1 MRFVLRMAWR
11 ETRASWLRL
20 MFFFVC
26 VALGVAAI
34 VVLRSVVQNVR
45 DTLTREARA
54 IVGADVVVQ
63 SPRPWT
69 EETLATLGQTLAGET
84 ITARTDVI
92 ETRTMAATVAGAGGE
107 KGRVK
112 LVELRGVEDG
122 FPLYGSLVLGGGARY
137 SRRLLDGR
145 GTLVPPEFLV
155 EMGAAVGDTIRLGG
169 QPFTIR
175 GVVRED
181 RVQRGGGGFA
191 FGPRLYV
198 GLDDLKGLGLLGFGS
213 SAMYQIYLRTPEY
226 SIVSLTSRLRTA
238 FAQQTVSI
246 RSWRAFEDRLGR
258 NLSTA
263 ENYLSLVGFAM
274 VVLGG
279 IGVWSVTRVIVA
291 QKVKSVAVLK
301 CLGASS
307 RAVLGTYVTVV
318 LWLATAGCTLGLVVA
333 VAVVK
338 AVPPAVLQP
347 LGISSIAITASGA
360 IQGVLV
366 GLLVSL
372 LFALVPL
379 LEMRR
384 VKPLLLLRADTTT
397 AARRPDRASRI
408 AALATA
414 AALVLVAV
422 WQAGSLRAGLFVSA
436 GLGVSSLLLMFT
448 SRVLL
453 RATSRLAASRRFAVR
468 HAIISLA
475 RPGNQT
481 RVILVAVGL
490 GAFFVLS
497 IRAIQANLMTE
508 FDAQIG
514 RTSPDLVLIDV
525 QRDQVAALNETVAP
539 YVVEPVRVMP
549 LLRAR
554 VVGVDGRRAH
564 LPTAD
569 AVRQQGRMTREFGVT
584 YRDNLQANERVVAG
598 AFWDSALTAAPEK
611 GIETEVSISEEVRDD
626 ADVGVGDIVRLDVA
640 GRVVQTRVTSI
651 RRVAWDETQN
661 GGFFF
666 VLRPAPV
673 IDVLPHA
680 FVGFLRT
687 GDDPNPRA
695 AAQRAIVDRFP
706 NISAVDVRAV
716 VASIRGV
723 LDNITLGVTIV
734 GAITLVSGVLILV
747 GAVAM
752 TKFQRVYETAIYRTL
767 GASARLLAAA
777 VAVEYGVLG
786 LLAGFVAA
794 IGAAALSWAI
804 ARYLLEIT
812 WRPAPGLLAVGAL
825 LTAALVCVVGV
836 VSSLDVLLRK
846 PLAALREGT

>member
-1 MRFVLRMAWR
+1 
-11 ETRASWLRL
+11 
-20 MFFFVC
+20 
-26 VALGVAAI
+26 
-34 VVLRSVVQNVR
+34 
-45 DTLTREARA
+45 
-54 IVGADVVVQ
+54 
-63 SPRPWT
+63 
-69 EETLATLGQTLAGET
+69 
-84 ITARTDVI
+84 
-92 ETRTMAATVAGAGGE
+92 
-107 KGRVK
+107 
-112 LVELRGVEDG
+112 
-122 FPLYGSLVLGGGARY
+122 
-137 SRRLLDGR
+137 
-145 GTLVPPEFLV
+145 
-155 EMGAAVGDTIRLGG
+155 
-169 QPFTIR
+169 
-175 GVVRED
+175 
-181 RVQRGGGGFA
+181 
-191 FGPRLYV
+191 V

-213 SAMYQIYLRTPEY
+213 SATYQIYLRTPEY
-226 SIVSLTSRLRTA
+226 SIVSLTSRLRSV
-238 FAQQTVSI
+238 FEQQTVSI

-258 NLSTA
+258 NMSTA

-318 LWLATAGCTLGLVVA
+318 LWLASAGCTLGLVLA
-333 VAVVK
+333 LAVVK

-384 VKPLLLLRADTTT
+384 VKPLLLLRADTAT
-397 AARRPDRASRI
+397 AARQPDRASRL
-408 AALATA
+408 AALGMA

-422 WQAGSLRAGLFVSA
+422 WQAGSVRAGLFVSG
-436 GLGVSSLLLMFT
+436 GLGVASLLLMFT

-453 RATSRLAASRRFAVR
+453 RATSKLAVSRRFAVR

-497 IRAIQANLMTE
+497 IRAIQANLMSE

-525 QRDQVAALNETVAP
+525 QRDQVAALGETVAP
-539 YVVEPVRVMP
+539 YVIEPVRVMP

-569 AVRQQGRMTREFGVT
+569 AVRQQGRLTREFGVT
-584 YRDNLQANERVVAG
+584 YRDNLQPNERVVAG
-598 AFWDSALTAAPEK
+598 DFWNSALTAAPEP

-687 GDDPNPRA
+687 GDDPVPRA
-695 AAQRAIVDRFP
+695 AASVRSSIASRTFP
-706 NISAVDVRAV
+706 PSTCAPSSPRSGACSTTSRSGSPSSAPSRW
-716 VASIRGV
+716 
-723 LDNITLGVTIV
+723 
-734 GAITLVSGVLILV
+734 
-747 GAVAM
+747 
-752 TKFQRVYETAIYRTL
+752 
-767 GASARLLAAA
+767 SAACSFL
-777 VAVEYGVLG
+777 
-786 LLAGFVAA
+786 
-794 IGAAALSWAI
+794 WAP
-804 ARYLLEIT
+804 
-812 WRPAPGLLAVGAL
+812 WR
-825 LTAALVCVVGV
+825 
-836 VSSLDVLLRK
+836 
-846 PLAALREGT
+846 

>member
-45 DTLTREARA
+45 NTLTREARA
-54 IVGADVVVQ
+54 IVGADIVVQ

-69 EETLATLGQTLAGET
+69 DETLGTLGQTLDGET
-84 ITARTDVI
+84 VTARTDVI
-92 ETRTMAATVAGAGGE
+92 ETRTMAAGVAGVGGE

-122 FPLYGSLVLGGGARY
+122 FPLYGSLVLDGGAPY

-155 EMGAAVGDTIRLGG
+155 EMRVAVGDTIRLGG

-318 LWLATAGCTLGLVVA
+318 LWLATAGCSLGLLLA
-333 VAVVK
+333 LAVVK

-347 LGISSIAITASGA
+347 LGITSIAITASGA

-379 LEMRR
+379 LEN
-384 VKPLLLLRADTTT
+384 T
-397 AARRPDRASRI
+397 AA
-408 AALATA
+408 
-414 AALVLVAV
+414 
-422 WQAGSLRAGLFVSA
+422 G
-436 GLGVSSLLLMFT
+436 
-448 SRVLL
+448 
-453 RATSRLAASRRFAVR
+453 FAVR
-468 HAIISLA
+468 PSYRPLTKFEA
-475 RPGNQT
+475 R
-481 RVILVAVGL
+481 GL
-490 GAFFVLS
+490 RLGH
-497 IRAIQANLMTE
+497 R
-508 FDAQIG
+508 
-514 RTSPDLVLIDV
+514 
-525 QRDQVAALNETVAP
+525 
-539 YVVEPVRVMP
+539 
-549 LLRAR
+549 
-554 VVGVDGRRAH
+554 
-564 LPTAD
+564 
-569 AVRQQGRMTREFGVT
+569 
-584 YRDNLQANERVVAG
+584 
-598 AFWDSALTAAPEK
+598 
-611 GIETEVSISEEVRDD
+611 VRD
-626 ADVGVGDIVRLDVA
+626 
-640 GRVVQTRVTSI
+640 VVF
-651 RRVAWDETQN
+651 RR
-661 GGFFF
+661 
-666 VLRPAPV
+666 R
-673 IDVLPHA
+673 
-680 FVGFLRT
+680 
-687 GDDPNPRA
+687 
-695 AAQRAIVDRFP
+695 
-706 NISAVDVRAV
+706 
-716 VASIRGV
+716 RG
-723 LDNITLGVTIV
+723 
-734 GAITLVSGVLILV
+734 
-747 GAVAM
+747 
-752 TKFQRVYETAIYRTL
+752 
-767 GASARLLAAA
+767 
-777 VAVEYGVLG
+777 
-786 LLAGFVAA
+786 
-794 IGAAALSWAI
+794 
-804 ARYLLEIT
+804 
-812 WRPAPGLLAVGAL
+812 
-825 LTAALVCVVGV
+825 C
-836 VSSLDVLLRK
+836 
-846 PLAALREGT
+846 